1 MSEAGKMMKCKD
13 VSEFDGGCMTGSEH
27 LQTAALVGV
36 LGLEESASIKGGG
49 RNSGGPATG

>member
-27 LQTAALVGV
+27 LVGV

>member
-1 MSEAGKMMKCKD
+1 MMKCKD

-49 RNSGGPATG
+49 RNSGEPATG

>member
-1 MSEAGKMMKCKD
+1 
-13 VSEFDGGCMTGSEH
+13 MTGSVH

-49 RNSGGPATG
+49 RNGGEPATG